1 MSGGEGFEPERPAL
15 GLKDT
20 GLDEPVEGAQKGAEA
35 SAPGENPVCD
45 PSGLTIG
52 STRGP
57 PRDTVLHTQTRCP
70 AGARTQALGGSSHVP
85 THATLSPSASV
96 QTPPLGAW
104 GRGLPVPPA
113 RPPRGRLGPSTRQP
127 FV

>member
-52 STRGP
+52 ST
-57 PRDTVLHTQTRCP
+57 Q
-70 AGARTQALGGSSHVP
+70 RTPQGY
-85 THATLSPSASV
+85 
-96 QTPPLGAW
+96 
-104 GRGLPVPPA
+104 
-113 RPPRGRLGPSTRQP
+113 RPPHPDSVPSWCEDSGPGWVQP
-127 FV
+127 RAHSRHA